1 MIEDLEKLPEGSSV
15 IVSKNADGTFSPL
28 YMSKEQGIC
37 LNSVMATLSD
47 EKPFIMDV
55 NIKLKIM
62 EKEDG
67 Q

>member
-1 MIEDLEKLPEGSSV
+1 MIEHLEELPEGSSV

-28 YMSKEQGIC
+28 YMSKEQGIF

-62 EKEDG
+62 EKEES
-67 Q
+67 